1 MYQLWLDD
9 LYPRAKF
16 ADGLTIIEKL
26 GHTKRMQTMRK
37 QWIDEGK
44 PKGSVEDDRDVSSLE
59 DGQDNAETLQAA
71 ERGQT
76 SNATARRNSPS
87 RHTEHD
93 AQGAGDPADTR
104 EEPRQAHNN
113 GGEPDE
119 DELDALLAEGPMRDN
134 HLGASLFG
142 GGPASTS
149 VRSNYH
155 EDDEFADEME
165 IMAGMGDMWH
175 D

>member
-16 ADGLTIIEKL
+16 ADGLTIVEKL
-26 GHTKRMQTMRK
+26 GHTKRMQMMRK

-44 PKGSVEDDRDVSSLE
+44 PKGSVEDDRNASSLE
-59 DGQDNAETLQAA
+59 DGQDNAETVQAV
-71 ERGQT
+71 EKGQT
-76 SNATARRNSPS
+76 CNATARRNSPS
-87 RHTEHD
+87 IQTEHA
-93 AQGAGDPADTR
+93 AQGTRDTADIQ
-104 EEPRQAHNN
+104 EEPRQAHDS

-119 DELDALLAEGPMRDN
+119 DELDALLAEEPMRGN
-134 HLGASLFG
+134 HLGVSLFG

-149 VRSNYH
+149 ARSKH
-155 EDDEFADEME
+155 HGDDEFADEME
-165 IMAGMGDMWH
+165 IMAGMGDVWH